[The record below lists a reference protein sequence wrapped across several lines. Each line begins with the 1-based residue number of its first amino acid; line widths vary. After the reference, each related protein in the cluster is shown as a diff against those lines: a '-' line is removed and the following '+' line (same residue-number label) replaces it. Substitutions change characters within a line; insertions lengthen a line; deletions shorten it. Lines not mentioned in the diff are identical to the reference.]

1 MKNFLKRLSIF
12 ILLALLLIP
21 SNALAT
27 EWPPEVAEIS
37 YQIEHSDRI
46 IVGNVSNI
54 EMFENYTLVT
64 IEVNE
69 WLMNRLPRDEIIVR
83 TEVGT
88 SFEIE
93 GATRFNQSEQVI
105 LMLKDISVSEN
116 EFKVTFMENGK
127 HPLSEKDEV
136 MNKLTKES
144 PFIGV
149 FRSLVA
155 IFLVVYLSRRIR

>member
-1 MKNFLKRLSIF
+1 M
-12 ILLALLLIP
+12 
-21 SNALAT
+21 
-27 EWPPEVAEIS
+27 
-37 YQIEHSDRI
+37 
-46 IVGNVSNI
+46 
-54 EMFENYTLVT
+54 VT